1 MVAQRIA
8 IALLCFAAQ
17 GQIPIP
23 TFEVASIKP
32 ATAMGPL
39 GMRANR
45 KGGPGTSDPGM
56 YLCTNCPV
64 YWVVSEAYD
73 LQPHEYAGPGWL
85 ENARFDFAAKVPIG
99 TTKDA
104 FRTMLQ
110 SLLADRFKL
119 VVHREKKEMPVYELT
134 VAQNGPKFRESGPK
148 DALKDAS
155 KEDGPPGQLQR
166 DRDGFPILTAGTTM
180 AIAPGHARMRS
191 DNQTMAWLARMLAG
205 QLQSPVIDATGLKA
219 KYDFLLSWSFEENN
233 APGASA
239 DAAPATAVL
248 DPYRPALINALRS
261 QLGLKLEQK
270 KGQAEGLVIDHMEK
284 VPTGN

>member
-1 MVAQRIA
+1 MAAKLIA

-17 GQIPIP
+17 GQTPIP

-32 ATAMGPL
+32 ATPQGPL

-64 YWVVSEAYD
+64 QWVVSEAYD
-73 LQPHEYAGPGWL
+73 LQPFEYAGPGWL
-85 ENARFDFAAKVPIG
+85 ENVRFDFAAKVPVG

-110 SLLADRFKL
+110 SLLVERFKL

-134 VAQNGPKFRESGPK
+134 VAKNGPKFRESVPK
-148 DALKDAS
+148 DALKDAP

-191 DNQTMAWLARMLAG
+191 DNQPIAWLARMLAG
-205 QLQSPVIDATGLKA
+205 QMQGPVIDATGLKA
-219 KYDFLLSWSFEENN
+219 KYDFLLAWAFEENH
-233 APGASA
+233 ASA
-239 DAAPATAVL
+239 DGAPATAVL
-248 DPYRPALINALRS
+248 EPYRPALMSALQS

-270 KGQAEGLVIDHMEK
+270 KGQAEVLVIDHMEK